1 MNKRTLVTIFE
12 WSGSVSAIFYALLV
26 ASNTGLEVWGFT
38 LLLFSA
44 LAFAAWGVIDRRWAF
59 FVLQLFYIAS
69 AVLGIWRWGDW

>member
-12 WSGSVSAIFYALLV
+12 WSGSVLAIFYALLV

-44 LAFAAWGVIDRRWAF
+44 LAFAVWGIIDRRWAF